1 MQYQHEHIIQ
11 FYETDG
17 MRIVHHSNYIRWF
30 EETRVA
36 WMSDLGFSYKQMED
50 EGISVPV
57 LAVDAQYKKML
68 SFGDTAVI
76 KMKVARI
83 TPVRLDLAYEVYSK
97 ESGQLTTTGQ
107 SQHCFLDSDSHRP
120 LSLKR
125 RNPDLLALFEKAASE
140 D

>member
-1 MQYQHEHIIQ
+1 MYYQHEHIIQ

-50 EGISVPV
+50 QGISVPV
-57 LAVDAQYKKML
+57 LGAEAQYKKML
-68 SFGDTAVI
+68 GFGETAVI
-76 KMKVARI
+76 KMKVSRI
-83 TPVRLDLAYEVYSK
+83 SPVRLDLDYEVYSK
-97 ESGQLTTTGQ
+97 ESGELTTTGRT
-107 SQHCFLDSDSHRP
+107 QHCFVDSETLRP

-125 RNPDLLALFEKAASE
+125 RKPELLALFERAAGKK
-140 D
+140 